1 MMSESEGASAQD
13 AQLTDARTI
22 AAAFRRLMRAR
33 IDLGMFDPPLLSS
46 WNEVGLD
53 KLRSDAHTALNRRVA
68 ASGITLLQNKNGP
81 DGKPLLPL
89 SLAQFK
95 GKQGSIS
102 VAGPVA
108 DNGPNTLGNY
118 DCGYN
123 DWVRNNCFVSKVQN
137 SVLTKDCSCWIELH
151 TARVREQ

>member
-89 SLAQFK
+89 SLA
-95 GKQGSIS
+95 
-102 VAGPVA
+102 
-108 DNGPNTLGNY
+108 
-118 DCGYN
+118 
-123 DWVRNNCFVSKVQN
+123 
-137 SVLTKDCSCWIELH
+137 
-151 TARVREQ
+151 

>member
-68 ASGITLLQNKNGP
+68 VSGITLLQNKNGP

-123 DWVRNNCFVSKVQN
+123 DWVRNNCFFFIESSKFCN
-137 SVLTKDCSCWIELH
+137 DRKRLFPLNRTIHCRG
-151 TARVREQ
+151 A